1 MFNRNFPA
9 MKFEAELSS
18 LPAQTKLMPFE
29 CKKYLLQQCAV
40 VEHALTRYML
50 SEEGPLASHIKAMR
64 YSLFAGGKRIRP
76 ILALAAAEA
85 LHAPTADLLPIA
97 CALECIHTYSLIHDD
112 LPAMDDDD
120 LRRGK
125 PTCHVVFGEAEAIL
139 AGDGLL
145 SFAFELLSHPDAQQ
159 GISPIAQLQMINIIA
174 QAIGPVGMVGGQS
187 LDLAAEGQS
196 ISFEHLRLIHG
207 YKTGALITASVQAG
221 AIFGKADA
229 KQFTAL
235 SHYGMQIGL
244 AFQIVDDLLDV
255 EGTTENLG
263 KTAGAD
269 AQRNKAT
276 YPAFFGV
283 AKTKIMAQEAVEK
296 AVTALEIFDAQAEPL
311 RALARYIYTRNN

>member
-1 MFNRNFPA
+1 MEF
-9 MKFEAELSS
+9 
-18 LPAQTKLMPFE
+18 
-29 CKKYLLQQCAV
+29 KKYLREQCAV
-40 VEHALTRYML
+40 VEQGLARYML
-50 SEEGPLASHIKAMR
+50 TEEGPLADHIKAMR

-85 LHAPTADLLPIA
+85 LHAGTEHLLPIA

-112 LPAMDDDD
+112 LPAMDNDD

-125 PTCHVVFGEAEAIL
+125 PTCHVVFGEAAAIL

-145 SFAFELLSHPDAQQ
+145 SFAFELLTHPDAQQ
-159 GISPIAQLQMINIIA
+159 SIPPADQLRMINLIA
-174 QAIGPVGMVGGQS
+174 HAIGPMGMVGGQS
-187 LDLAAEGQS
+187 LDLAAEGQA
-196 ISFEHLRLIHG
+196 IPFDQLRLIHG

-221 AIFGKADA
+221 AIFGKGDE
-229 KQFTAL
+229 KQFAAL
-235 SHYGMQIGL
+235 SRYGVQIGL

-255 EGTTENLG
+255 EGTTEDLG

-283 AKTKIMAQEAVEK
+283 AKTKVMAKEAVDE
-296 AVTALEIFDAQAEPL
+296 AVAALEIFDAQAEPL
-311 RALARYIYTRNN
+311 RALARYIYQRNN

>member
-1 MFNRNFPA
+1 MEF
-9 MKFEAELSS
+9 KQYLS
-18 LPAQTKLMPFE
+18 
-29 CKKYLLQQCAV
+29 QQCAV
-40 VEHALTRYML
+40 VEQALTRYML
-50 SEEGPLASHIKAMR
+50 PEEGPLATHIKAMR

-85 LHAPTADLLPIA
+85 LHADTQHLFPVA

-145 SFAFELLSHPDAQQ
+145 SFAFELLSHPDALQ
-159 GISPIAQLQMINIIA
+159 GISPEAQLRLINLIA
-174 QAIGPVGMVGGQS
+174 KAIGPVGMVGGQS
-187 LDLAAEGQS
+187 LDLAAEGQA

-221 AIFGKADA
+221 AIFGQGDEE
-229 KQFTAL
+229 QFAAL
-235 SHYGMQIGL
+235 SRYGVQIGL

-255 EGTTENLG
+255 EGTTEDLG

-283 AKTKIMAQEAVEK
+283 AKTKVMAREAVDK
-296 AVTALEIFDAQAEPL
+296 AIAALENFDAKAEPL
-311 RALARYIYTRNN
+311 RDLARYIYERNK